1 MTCQHLSTTNGF
13 FFFFY
18 QLEVKIFFFK
28 FYLKNY
34 FILEYSQ
41 LTVLMNNVCKRPE
54 PSRAKKTLK
63 NKNEFGELTLPDF

>member
-1 MTCQHLSTTNGF
+1 MTCQHLSTTNGFFF

-41 LTVLMNNVCKRPE
+41 LTVLINNVIV
-54 PSRAKKTLK
+54 
-63 NKNEFGELTLPDF
+63 NN

>member
-13 FFFFY
+13 CFFFY

-28 FYLKNY
+28 FYLKKFY

-41 LTVLMNNVCKRPE
+41 LTVLINNVIV
-54 PSRAKKTLK
+54 
-63 NKNEFGELTLPDF
+63 NN